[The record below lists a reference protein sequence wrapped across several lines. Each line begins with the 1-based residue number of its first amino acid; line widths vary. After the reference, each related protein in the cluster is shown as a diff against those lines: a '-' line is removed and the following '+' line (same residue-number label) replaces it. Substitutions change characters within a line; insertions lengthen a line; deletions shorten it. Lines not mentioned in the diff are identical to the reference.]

1 MSDADLERARN
12 AATNAV
18 RATNAD
24 LRNSH
29 ANAANAWAFIAWVD
43 KQSRHPV
50 VPVP

>member
-18 RATNAD
+18 RATSAD

-29 ANAANAWAFIAWVD
+29 ANVANAWAFIAWVD
-43 KQSRHPV
+43 KQARQGPR
-50 VPVP
+50 